1 MRHRT
6 TLLALLLVPTLILA
20 GPAPAEA
27 ILGAVSGALQRAQMI
42 AHQVTQIAN
51 QVSQMRT
58 MSRQLS
64 ELEDQLD
71 YMREVARGEVDA
83 LADPFTDL
91 AAAPVGLVSD
101 GLDWG
106 TEFRG
111 AAGDLVTAVRGMG
124 RGDSFTGHWRAVRN
138 AADLVSEADV
148 LALYGHRPPEA
159 SARAL
164 DDYRRSREA
173 ADRQRVLDY
182 AMMDAAAELTATV
195 AGAETSFG
203 ELAANGNLSNTA
215 LGQAQVAAAL
225 TQGRLD
231 AAVGQVLAY
240 QAVGEA
246 QRAQEAERARL
257 ERLAAWRDARLRTN
271 RTVGQMRTSALAN
284 RAGLREGLLLRLP
297 AFYTRN

>member
-1 MRHRT
+1 MRHR

-58 MSRQLS
+58 MNRQLT

-91 AAAPVGLVSD
+91 AAAPVGLVTD

-203 ELAANGNLSNTA
+203 ELTANGNLSNTA

-225 TQGRLD
+225 TQGRVD

-284 RAGLREGLLLRLP
+284 RADLREGLLLRLP
-297 AFYTRN
+297 SFYTRN

>member
-1 MRHRT
+1 MRHR

-58 MSRQLS
+58 MSRQLT

-71 YMREVARGEVDA
+71 YMREVAQGEVDA

-159 SARAL
+159 SARAV
-164 DDYRRSREA
+164 DGYRRSREA

-284 RAGLREGLLLRLP
+284 RADLREGLLLRLP